1 MSASSAKSVQL
12 FARQLLSLSLVD
24 DLVTPER
31 VAGVLAYLEKHPPSR
46 PLAVLRAYHRLVT
59 REIARSRAVVHHAG
73 EAGPNILGAIEGAMS
88 QKYRRPITA
97 EARRDDALIAGLRV
111 RVGDDVYEAS
121 VAGRLA
127 TLAAAL

>member
-1 MSASSAKSVQL
+1 MAASSAKSVLL
-12 FARQLLSLSLVD
+12 FARQLLLLSLVD

-46 PLAVLRAYHRLVT
+46 PLAVLRAYHRLVA
-59 REIARSRAVVHHAG
+59 REIARSRAVVQHAG
-73 EAGPNILGAIEGAMS
+73 EVGPAMLGAIEGAMS
-88 QKYRRPITA
+88 QKYHRPVTA

-121 VAGRLA
+121 AAGRLA
-127 TLAAAL
+127 ALAAAL